1 MYFSCGK
8 SINSINLK
16 QFKIFNETC
25 VSKIK
30 YKFTQC
36 NFTCVWDSRW
46 WVKMLAADVHSH
58 CQGSEEIT
66 VEEEFHAFH
75 FVHKRVHTLEVDIK

>member
-1 MYFSCGK
+1 
-8 SINSINLK
+8 
-16 QFKIFNETC
+16 
-25 VSKIK
+25 
-30 YKFTQC
+30 
-36 NFTCVWDSRW
+36 
-46 WVKMLAADVHSH
+46 MLAADVHSH